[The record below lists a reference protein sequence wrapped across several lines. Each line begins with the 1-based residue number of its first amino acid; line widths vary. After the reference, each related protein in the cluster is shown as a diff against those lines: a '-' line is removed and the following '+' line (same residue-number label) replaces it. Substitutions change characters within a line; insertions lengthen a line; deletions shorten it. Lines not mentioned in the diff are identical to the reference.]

1 MRILDRR
8 GRAEGE
14 RVAKIEQAEPG
25 GVQPAEAD
33 GVAPTEAQGVPGE
46 LSAAAP
52 SPAELLRGQPLLNGL
67 PEAVGELV
75 IESFVQAT
83 FALGEDIVRQGDPAD
98 GFYVL
103 ARGHARA
110 IREENGAEVP
120 LGMLGPGDSFGESGL
135 LEQSPR
141 KATVRAEGPVTVLR
155 LEPALFGA
163 IVRRHPE
170 VGERLAA
177 QGRARALEPLLRSH
191 PVFAS
196 LPHAVLVEL
205 VGALEERTLPAGSTV
220 FAEGD
225 PAGPLYF
232 VAEGRLRVWDRAHGD
247 LRYLRGGDVFG
258 EVSLF
263 LGSSRTASVETVS
276 AVRLLAL
283 EASVFQAYQAEH
295 PAMRERVAEQLA
307 FYERGPARHVPLDF
321 VEELLPATAHH
332 GAPSEVDELTPAPVE
347 SRRRLPERLRR
358 GRGRHVPYVPQLDDT
373 DGAAACLAM
382 TCRSFG
388 HDTRIAHLRDLLGT
402 SVGGASAESI
412 HLAGEAVGLAI
423 NSLERS
429 DGQLGELALPAII
442 HWPGEHW
449 SVLDE
454 VRTERVHVADP
465 ATAAGWVT
473 REELLRHWDGLVLA
487 VTPTPALSRA
497 PSERPDLSW
506 LAPLARPHRRLLALV
521 VALALVAA
529 ALQML
534 VPVVT
539 GEIIDSV
546 VRQKDYTRLYLL
558 TGGLFALQL
567 VALAAALLEARIIA
581 HVAVRIDRE
590 SLDHIAG
597 RLLHLPLGYF
607 DTRRSGDI
615 EHRLAGL
622 RSLREFAAQQ
632 GVQALAQ
639 GGQLVAAIVLM
650 GFLSVPLM
658 LLWLAT
664 APVYLLLIRSAV
676 RRVRPAY
683 QAEEEG
689 FSRYRSRQLDAIRG
703 METVKS
709 LGGEEGMR
717 RRMLRDFEDVAQR
730 VSHADLA
737 AISYGGATTFVTFL
751 LLILFL
757 FFGALE
763 VMAGNLTI
771 GALVAFNALVLLSSG
786 PVIWLLGTWDQCQ
799 LLTVTLARLR
809 DILDR
814 ESEQPD
820 RDGELRAV
828 PTLEGRVTLTSVGFA
843 YPAAPEVPILEDI
856 TLDVLPGTTVA
867 IVGRS
872 GSGKSTLLKCLAGLL
887 PASRGTIA
895 FDAVDLRELRL
906 GDLRRR
912 IGFVPQRPYVF
923 DDTLASNI
931 AFGED
936 EPDMDAVRAAAI
948 VADVDAF
955 AARLPRGYATRVGEG
970 GLRLSGG
977 QSQRVAIARSIFH
990 HPSVLLLDEATSAL
1004 DSEAERTVTEN
1015 VRRLL
1020 EGRTAFVVAHRLSTV
1035 READLILVLEQGRI
1049 AEIGGHDELFAKDGL
1064 YFHLYGQQL
1073 AGA

>member
-1 MRILDRR
+1 M
-8 GRAEGE
+8 AN
-14 RVAKIEQAEPG
+14 IEQAS
-25 GVQPAEAD
+25 
-33 GVAPTEAQGVPGE
+33 T
-46 LSAAAP
+46 
-52 SPAELLRGQPLLNGL
+52 AELLEAQPLLSGL
-67 PEAVGELV
+67 PRMVCELV
-75 IESFVQAT
+75 VESFAQIH
-83 FALGEDIVRQGDPAD
+83 FALGEEIVHQGDRAD

-103 ARGHARA
+103 TAGHARA
-110 IREENGAEVP
+110 IREENGAEVA

-135 LEQSPR
+135 LDGSPR
-141 KATVRAEGPVTVLR
+141 RATVRAEGPVTVQR

-163 IVRRHPE
+163 ILRRHPE
-170 VGERLAA
+170 VGERLAV
-177 QGRARALEPLLRSH
+177 QGRARTLEPLLRSH
-191 PVFAS
+191 PVFAA
-196 LPHAVLVEL
+196 LPHAALVEL
-205 VGALEERTLPAGSTV
+205 VAALGETTLPAGSTV

-232 VAEGRLRVWDRAHGD
+232 VADGRLRVWDRAHGD
-247 LRYLRGGDVFG
+247 LRYLRAGDVFG

-263 LGSSRTASVETVS
+263 LGSSRTATVEAVS
-276 AVRLLAL
+276 AVRLLTL
-283 EASVFQAYQAEH
+283 EAAVFEAYQAEH

-321 VEELLPATAHH
+321 VEELMPA
-332 GAPSEVDELTPAPVE
+332 APGGGGPAADGEPTPLPAPVAH
-347 SRRRLPERLRR
+347 RRAPPRWWPGARP
-358 GRGRHVPYVPQLDDT
+358 RHVPYVPQLEET

-382 TCRSFG
+382 VCRSFG
-388 HDTRIAHLRDLLGT
+388 HDTRIAHVRDLLGT
-402 SVGGASAESI
+402 SVGGASATSI
-412 HLAGEAVGLAI
+412 HLAGEAVGLRVS
-423 NSLERS
+423 SLETT
-429 DGQLGELALPAII
+429 GEQLGELALPAII

-454 VRTERVHVADP
+454 VRAERVHIADP

-473 REELLRHWDGLVLA
+473 REELLRHWDGHVLA
-487 VTPTPALSRA
+487 LAPTAALTRA
-497 PSERPDLSW
+497 PSERPDLRW

-529 ALQML
+529 VLQML

-539 GEIIDSV
+539 GDIIDSV

-558 TGGLFALQL
+558 SGGLFALQL

-615 EHRLAGL
+615 EHRLSGL
-622 RSLREFAAQQ
+622 RSVREFAAQQ

-639 GGQLVAAIVLM
+639 SGQLIAATVLM
-650 GFLSVPLM
+650 GFLSLPLM

-709 LGGEEGMR
+709 LGGEEDMR
-717 RRMLRDFEDVAQR
+717 RRMLQDFEDVAQR

-751 LLILFL
+751 VLILFL
-757 FFGALE
+757 FVGALE

-786 PVIWLLGTWDQCQ
+786 PVVWLLGTWEECQ
-799 LLTVTLARLR
+799 LLSVTLARLR

-820 RDGELRAV
+820 GDGELRAV
-828 PTLEGRVTLTSVGFA
+828 PTLEGRVTLTAVGFS
-843 YPAAPEVPILEDI
+843 YPAAPDLAILEDI

-887 PASRGTIA
+887 QASRGTIA
-895 FDAVDLRELRL
+895 FDAVDLRELRWSE
-906 GDLRRR
+906 LRRR

-923 DDTLASNI
+923 DDTLARNI
-931 AFGED
+931 AFGE
-936 EPDMDAVRAAAI
+936 EELDMDAVRAAAV
-948 VADVDAF
+948 VADIDAF
-955 AARLPRGYATRVGEG
+955 AGRLPRGYATRVGDG

-1004 DSEAERTVTEN
+1004 DSEAERTVSEN

-1035 READLILVLEQGRI
+1035 READLIIVLEHGRI
-1049 AEIGGHDELFAKDGL
+1049 AEMGSHDELFANDGL
-1064 YFHLYGQQL
+1064 YLHLYGQQL
-1073 AGA
+1073 AGF

>member
-1 MRILDRR
+1 MADF
-8 GRAEGE
+8 
-14 RVAKIEQAEPG
+14 EQAEMEG
-25 GVQPAEAD
+25 LQDAGAD
-33 GVAPTEAQGVPGE
+33 HATGARIIGARAPT
-46 LSAAAP
+46 
-52 SPAELLRGQPLLNGL
+52 ELLRGQPLLNGL
-67 PEAVGELV
+67 PPSVRELV
-75 IESFVQAT
+75 IESFAEAT
-83 FALGEDIVRQGDPAD
+83 FALGEDIVRQGDSPD

-103 ARGHARA
+103 TAGRARA

-135 LEQSPR
+135 LEHAPR
-141 KATVRAEGPVTVLR
+141 RASVRAEGPVTVLR

-177 QGRARALEPLLRSH
+177 QGRARTLEPLLRSH
-191 PVFAS
+191 PVFSS
-196 LPHAVLVEL
+196 LPHAVLIAL
-205 VGALEERTLPAGSTV
+205 VAELEETTLPAGSTV
-220 FAEGD
+220 FAEND
-225 PAGPLYF
+225 PAGALYF
-232 VAEGRLRVWDRAHGD
+232 VVEGRLRVWDRAHGD

-263 LGSSRTASVETVS
+263 LGSSRTATVEAVS

-283 EASVFQAYQAEH
+283 EASVFHAYQAEH

-321 VEELLPATAHH
+321 VAELLPTP
-332 GAPSEVDELTPAPVE
+332 GAPPPTEEIAATPTPAERP
-347 SRRRLPERLRR
+347 RRLPQALRR
-358 GRGRHVPYVPQLDDT
+358 GHRRHVPYIPQLDDT

-382 TCRSFG
+382 LCRSFG
-388 HDTRIAHLRDLLGT
+388 HDIRIAHVRDLLGT

-412 HLAGEAVGLAI
+412 QLAGAAAGLEVS
-423 NSLERS
+423 SLETS
-429 DGQLGELALPAII
+429 GEQLDELALPAII
-442 HWPGEHW
+442 RWPGEHW

-454 VRTERVHVADP
+454 VRDEQVHVADP
-465 ATAAGWVT
+465 ASRGGWIS
-473 REELLRHWDGLVLA
+473 REELLEHWDGLVLPVA
-487 VTPTPALSRA
+487 PTPALVEA
-497 PSERPDLSW
+497 PSERPDLRW

-521 VALALVAA
+521 VTLALVAA
-529 ALQML
+529 GLQML
-534 VPVVT
+534 IPVVT
-539 GEIIDSV
+539 GDIIDSV

-558 TGGLFALQL
+558 TGGVFALQL
-567 VALAAALLEARIIA
+567 VALAAALIEARVIA

-597 RLLHLPLGYF
+597 RLLHLPLDYF

-615 EHRLAGL
+615 EHRLSGL
-622 RSLREFAAQQ
+622 RSVREFAAQQ

-639 GGQLVAAIVLM
+639 CGQLIAAIVLM

-664 APVYLLLIRSAV
+664 APIYLLLIRSAV

-709 LGGEEGMR
+709 VGGEEGMR
-717 RRMLRDFEDVAQR
+717 RRMLKDFEDVAQR
-730 VSHADLA
+730 VAHADLA
-737 AISYGGATTFVTFL
+737 AISYGGATSFVTFL

-757 FFGALE
+757 LFGALE

-786 PVIWLLGTWDQCQ
+786 PVIWLLGTWEQCQ

-814 ESEQPD
+814 DSEQPD
-820 RDGELRAV
+820 RHAELRAV
-828 PTLEGRVTLTSVGFA
+828 PSLEGRVTLTGVGFS
-843 YPAAPEVPILEDI
+843 YPAAPQLAILEDI

-887 PASRGTIA
+887 QASRGTIA

-906 GDLRRR
+906 SDLRRR

-923 DDTLASNI
+923 DDTLARNI

-936 EPDMDAVRAAAI
+936 EPDIDAVRAAAT

-955 AARLPRGYATRVGEG
+955 AGRLPRGYATHVGEG
-970 GLRLSGG
+970 GLHLSGG

-1004 DSEAERTVTEN
+1004 DSEAERTVTAN
-1015 VRRLL
+1015 MGKLL
-1020 EGRTAFVVAHRLSTV
+1020 AGRTAFVVAHRLSTV
-1035 READLILVLEQGRI
+1035 READVIVVLEQGRI
-1049 AEIGGHDELFAKDGL
+1049 AEMGDHDELFANDGL

>member
-1 MRILDRR
+1 MAD
-8 GRAEGE
+8 G
-14 RVAKIEQAEPG
+14 EQAEPEG
-25 GVQPAEAD
+25 ATDAPGV
-33 GVAPTEAQGVPGE
+33 
-46 LSAAAP
+46 AAAP
-52 SPAELLRGQPLLNGL
+52 PPGLTAGPAELASSSEELLREQPLVNGL
-67 PEAVGELV
+67 PPAVRELV
-75 IESFVQAT
+75 VESFARAS
-83 FALGEDIVRQGDPAD
+83 FGLGEDIVRQGDRPD

-103 ARGHARA
+103 IAGQARA
-110 IREENGAEVP
+110 IREESGAEIP
-120 LGMLGPGDSFGESGL
+120 LGVLGPGESFGESGL
-135 LEQSPR
+135 LEGTPR
-141 KATVRAEGPVTVLR
+141 QATVRAAGPVTVLR

-177 QGRARALEPLLRSH
+177 QGRARSLEPLLRSH

-196 LPHAVLVEL
+196 LPHAVLVKLVAEL
-205 VGALEERTLPAGSTV
+205 TDGTLPAGSTV

-225 PAGPLYF
+225 PAGALFF
-232 VAEGRLRVWDRAHGD
+232 VVEGRLRVWDTAHGD

-263 LGSSRTASVETVS
+263 LGSSRTATVEAVS

-283 EASVFQAYQAEH
+283 EASVFEAYQAEY
-295 PAMRERVAEQLA
+295 PTMRERVAEQLA

-321 VEELLPATAHH
+321 EELLPDAGGRGPPVATEQ
-332 GAPSEVDELTPAPVE
+332 PPRVSAPVE
-347 SRRRLPERLRR
+347 RRLRLPALVRPRR
-358 GRGRHVPYVPQLDDT
+358 PRHVPHVPQLDDT

-382 TCRSFG
+382 VCRSFG
-388 HDTRIAHLRDLLGT
+388 HDTRIAHVRDLLGT
-402 SVGGASAESI
+402 SVGSASPESI
-412 HLAGEAVGLAI
+412 RLAGEAVGLDVET
-423 NSLERS
+423 LESAEERL
-429 DGQLGELALPAII
+429 DELALPAIV

-454 VRTERVHVADP
+454 VHAERVHIADP

-473 REELLRHWDGLVLA
+473 REELLRHWDGLMLA
-487 VTPTPALSRA
+487 VSPTPSLADS
-497 PSERPDLSW
+497 PSERPDLRW
-506 LAPLARPHRRLLALV
+506 LAPLARPHRRRLLLV

-529 ALQML
+529 GLQML

-539 GEIIDSV
+539 GDIIDSV

-567 VALAAALLEARIIA
+567 VALAAALAEARIIA
-581 HVAVRIDRE
+581 HVAVKIDRE
-590 SLDHIAG
+590 SLDHLAG
-597 RLLHLPLGYF
+597 RLLHLPLGSF

-622 RSLREFAAQQ
+622 RSIREFAAQQ

-639 GGQLVAAIVLM
+639 CGQVLAAIVLM

-664 APVYLLLIRSAV
+664 APIYLLLIRSAV

-717 RRMLRDFEDVAQR
+717 RRMLHDFEDVAQR
-730 VSHADLA
+730 VAHADLA

-799 LLTVTLARLR
+799 LLTVTFARLR

-820 RDGELRAV
+820 PRGELRAV
-828 PTLEGRVTLTSVGFA
+828 PTLEGRVTLTGVGFS
-843 YPAAPEVPILEDI
+843 YPAAPDLPILQDI
-856 TLDVLPGTTVA
+856 SLDVLPGTTVA

-887 PASRGTIA
+887 QASRGTIA
-895 FDAVDLRELRL
+895 FDSVDLRELRL
-906 GDLRRR
+906 SDLRRR

-923 DDTLASNI
+923 DDTLARNI

-936 EPDMDAVRAAAI
+936 EPDIDAVRAAAI
-948 VADVDAF
+948 IADVDAF
-955 AARLPRGYATRVGEG
+955 AGRLPRGYATRVGEG

-1035 READLILVLEQGRI
+1035 READLIVVLEQGRV
-1049 AEIGGHDELFAKDGL
+1049 AEVGGHDELFSKDGL

-1073 AGA
+1073 LGA

>member
-1 MRILDRR
+1 M
-8 GRAEGE
+8 AN
-14 RVAKIEQAEPG
+14 IEQAS
-25 GVQPAEAD
+25 
-33 GVAPTEAQGVPGE
+33 T
-46 LSAAAP
+46 
-52 SPAELLRGQPLLNGL
+52 AELLQAQPLLSGL
-67 PEAVGELV
+67 PETVRELV
-75 IESFVQAT
+75 VESFAQLH

-103 ARGHARA
+103 TAGHARA

-120 LGMLGPGDSFGESGL
+120 LGMLGPGDSFGESGVF
-135 LEQSPR
+135 EGSPR
-141 KATVRAEGPVTVLR
+141 RATVRAQGPVTVQR

-177 QGRARALEPLLRSH
+177 QGRARTLEPLLRSH
-191 PVFAS
+191 PVFAA
-196 LPHAVLVEL
+196 LPHAVLLEL
-205 VGALEERTLPAGSTV
+205 VAALGETTLPAGSTV

-225 PAGPLYF
+225 PAGALYF
-232 VAEGRLRVWDRAHGD
+232 VADGRLRVWDRAHGD

-263 LGSSRTASVETVS
+263 LGSSRTATVEAVS

-283 EASVFQAYQAEH
+283 EAAVFEAYQAEY

-321 VEELLPATAHH
+321 VEELTPAAARQGGPAADGEPT
-332 GAPSEVDELTPAPVE
+332 PVPAPVAH
-347 SRRRLPERLRR
+347 RRLPPRWWPGARP
-358 GRGRHVPYVPQLDDT
+358 RHVPYVPQLEET

-382 TCRSFG
+382 VCRSFG
-388 HDTRIAHLRDLLGT
+388 HDTRIAHVRDLLGI
-402 SVGGASAESI
+402 SAGGASAASI
-412 HLAGEAVGLAI
+412 QLAGEAVGLDVS
-423 NSLERS
+423 SLDTTGE
-429 DGQLGELALPAII
+429 QLGELALPAII

-454 VRTERVHVADP
+454 VRAERVHVADP

-487 VTPTPALSRA
+487 LAPTAALTRA
-497 PSERPDLSW
+497 PSERPDLRW
-506 LAPLARPHRRLLALV
+506 LAPLARPYRRLLALV

-529 ALQML
+529 VLQML

-539 GEIIDSV
+539 GDIIDSV

-567 VALAAALLEARIIA
+567 VALAAALVEARIIA

-615 EHRLAGL
+615 EHRLSGL
-622 RSLREFAAQQ
+622 RGVREFAAQQ

-639 GGQLVAAIVLM
+639 SGQLIAATVLM

-658 LLWLAT
+658 LLWLAA

-717 RRMLRDFEDVAQR
+717 RRMLQDFEDVAQR

-786 PVIWLLGTWDQCQ
+786 PVIWLLGTWEEYQ
-799 LLTVTLARLR
+799 LLSVTLARLR

-828 PTLEGRVTLTSVGFA
+828 PTLEGRVTLTGVGFS
-843 YPAAPEVPILEDI
+843 YPAAPDLAILEDI

-887 PASRGTIA
+887 QASRGTIA
-895 FDAVDLRELRL
+895 FDAVDLRELRWSE
-906 GDLRRR
+906 LRRR

-923 DDTLASNI
+923 DDTLAANI
-931 AFGED
+931 AFGE
-936 EPDMDAVRAAAI
+936 EELDMDAVRAAAV
-948 VADVDAF
+948 VADIDTF
-955 AARLPRGYATRVGEG
+955 AGRLPRGYATRVGDG

-1020 EGRTAFVVAHRLSTV
+1020 EGRTAFVIAHRLSTV
-1035 READLILVLEQGRI
+1035 READLILVLEHGRI
-1049 AEIGGHDELFAKDGL
+1049 AEMGSHDELFANDGL
-1064 YFHLYGQQL
+1064 YLHLYGQQL
-1073 AGA
+1073 AGL